1 MLDGYV
7 DIILGGPPCS
17 TVSRAR
23 HNRRRS
29 GPRPLRFRWCVWG
42 RPDLTRSEEARVR
55 EANILWAHFMLA
67 CERVSGRGGA
77 HGWEH
82 PEDPGCDPFPSIWCT
97 PEMLKLEQRTGSK
110 RGTFCQC
117 VLGAPVR
124 KGTTFSGTL
133 DGIDR
138 LERFQCPGIGVEG
151 HHHSGCS
158 EGTDSSGHFFTR
170 RLQTYPPRM
179 CEELARMIVDTAQR
193 MLRTSE
199 GPTGHLLPAGVQAI
213 PTAWS
218 FPAAGDYEMGFDLL
232 NEQVELRHTLLSP
245 SQAGV
250 YLHVDDTVVFCSK
263 SSSRQA
269 DELMTCIAEGMEKL
283 GFIVPERV
291 TNEEL
296 SKVIGYAWNSEK
308 RVFSLPLKKRMLLY
322 SALIELS
329 SHRLINVDLM
339 RAVVGVWS
347 FGAQLRR
354 DVYSVPFVLYNFI
367 DRFQGQIVR
376 LWPSVRCELIQMAWA
391 VRFMEMKVDL
401 PFSDELLATDAM
413 GGNDFDH
420 GGFGVCTTPLSS
432 QELDCL
438 RVSAEQTGF
447 ALNLSDEG
455 LSNPERVIVPTIP
468 FTVLPDTLVFE
479 DRWKVVMHGRWKFS
493 DPIAIGEAR
502 AVCKALR
509 WLTSEGANHEKI
521 WYTLQDNMV
530 CKSVFTRGRSSCW
543 GLNVY
548 ARKKAALVVSSSIRL
563 ILPWVQ
569 SVKMPA
575 DRASRLQ

>member
-1 MLDGYV
+1 M
-7 DIILGGPPCS
+7 
-17 TVSRAR
+17 
-23 HNRRRS
+23 
-29 GPRPLRFRWCVWG
+29 
-42 RPDLTRSEEARVR
+42 R

-97 PEMLKLEQRTGSK
+97 PEMLKLEQRTGSQ
-110 RGTFCQC
+110 RATFCQC

-138 LERFQCPGIGVEG
+138 LERFQCPGIGVDG

-193 MLRTSE
+193 MLRTGE

-232 NEQVELRHTLLSP
+232 NEQVELHRHTLLSP

-263 SSSRQA
+263 SSGRQA

-296 SKVIGYAWNSEK
+296 SKVIGYAWDSEK
-308 RVFSLPLKKRMLLY
+308 RVFSLPLKKRMLLF

-329 SHRLINVDLM
+329 SHRFVNVDLM
-339 RAVVGVWS
+339 RAIVGVWS

-367 DRFQGQIVR
+367 DRFQGQVVP

-391 VRFMEMKVDL
+391 VRFMELKVDL
-401 PFSDELLATDAM
+401 PFSDKLLATDAM
-413 GGNDFDH
+413 GGNDLDH
-420 GGFGVCTTPLSS
+420 GGYGVCITPISS

-438 RVSAEQTGF
+438 RVSAEQMGF
-447 ALNLSDEG
+447 ALNLSEG
-455 LSNPERVIVPTIP
+455 GFSNPERVIVPTIP
-468 FTVLPDTLVFE
+468 FTVLPDALFRE

-509 WLTSEGANHEKI
+509 WLTTEGASHEKI
-521 WYTLQDNMV
+521 WYSLQDNMV

-548 ARKKAALVVSSSIRL
+548 ARKKAALVLSSSIRL